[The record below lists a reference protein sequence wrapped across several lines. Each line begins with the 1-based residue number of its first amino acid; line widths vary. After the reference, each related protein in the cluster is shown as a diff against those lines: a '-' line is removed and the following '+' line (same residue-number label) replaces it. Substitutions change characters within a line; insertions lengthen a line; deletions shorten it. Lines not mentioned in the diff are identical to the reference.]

1 MNKLLTLSVIVL
13 GHSAF
18 ASDYQ
23 VYKVKKGDTLS
34 ELLGPRSTESLY
46 GEDKLVEKSL
56 TINRLDEK
64 KAKKLRVGSYLILP
78 KKEVI
83 ITDSTST
90 SQAATSRDG
99 ILSSKISHHQNIEV
113 GVEFSKKAQQLENGK
128 NIIIN
133 ENYQANIKVV
143 GNQVGSPTVGAS
155 ISTSNGVTFEDDSS
169 RLVELRPNYELQTS
183 YNFLENNRINIG
195 ALANLSEESSV
206 TYNDSEV
213 EVRRDQ
219 YMWIGATA
227 ATTLYYK
234 KFELNLSGDLKQK
247 VSAYSITNSEDLNL
261 TRAQFT
267 AKINLTKDYYLTT
280 SYKTEIGD
288 RSGSALGLGFIYEL

>member
-46 GEDKLVEKSL
+46 GDDKLVEKSL
-56 TINRLDEK
+56 TINRLNEQ
-64 KAKKLRVGSYLILP
+64 KAKKLRIGSYLILP
-78 KKEVI
+78 KKEVV

-99 ILSSKISHHQNIEV
+99 ILSSRISHHQKIEV
-113 GVEFSKKAQQLENGK
+113 GVEFSKRTQQLENGK

-133 ENYQANIKVV
+133 ENYQANIKVI
-143 GNQVGSPTVGAS
+143 GNQTGSPTVGMS
-155 ISTSNGVTFEDDSS
+155 ISNSNGVTFEDDSS
-169 RLVELRPNYELQTS
+169 RLVELQPNYELQTS
-183 YNFLENNRINIG
+183 YNLLENNRVNLG
-195 ALANLSEESSV
+195 ALVNLNEESNV
-206 TYNDSEV
+206 TYNDTEV
-213 EVRRDQ
+213 EVRRDR
-219 YMWIGATA
+219 YIWIGASA
-227 ATTLYYK
+227 ASTIYYK
-234 KFELNLSGDLKQK
+234 KFELNLSGGLKQK
-247 VSAYSITNSEDLNL
+247 VGAHSITNSEDLNL

-267 AKINLTKDYYLTT
+267 AKINLTKDYYFTT
-280 SYKTEIGD
+280 SYNIEAGD
-288 RSGSALGLGFIYEL
+288 RNGSALGLGFIYEL

>member
-1 MNKLLTLSVIVL
+1 
-13 GHSAF
+13 
-18 ASDYQ
+18 
-23 VYKVKKGDTLS
+23 
-34 ELLGPRSTESLY
+34 
-46 GEDKLVEKSL
+46 
-56 TINRLDEK
+56 
-64 KAKKLRVGSYLILP
+64 
-78 KKEVI
+78 VI